1 MWCIDRD
8 GIFKKGLEMTYFLFG
23 DGGSRGNPGPAASGF
38 AIFKAEKEPTGNLN
52 YSADLEKLKQEV
64 LALKSSGN
72 LQKLLG
78 KGVFLGNTTNNQA
91 EWQSLIFGLQAI
103 FDLGKVDLDEDS
115 LFDEE
120 VQVKADSKAVQ
131 VVVFLDSELVVKQS
145 KGIYKVKN
153 PDLKIHYLKL
163 KELEKKFKKVAFIH
177 IYREFNKE
185 ADGLVNETLDE
196 QS

>member
-1 MWCIDRD
+1 
-8 GIFKKGLEMTYFLFG
+8 MTYFLFG

-38 AIFKAEKEPTGNLN
+38 AIFKAQKEPTGNLN
-52 YSADLEKLKQEV
+52 YSADLEKLKEEV
-64 LALKSSGN
+64 LALKSGGN
-72 LQKLLG
+72 LQKVLG

-91 EWQSLIFGLQAI
+91 EWQSLIFGLEAI
-103 FDLGKVDLDEDS
+103 LELGKVDLDENS

-120 VQVKADSKAVQ
+120 VETKIDSKAVQ

-163 KELEKKFKKVAFIH
+163 KELEKQFKKVAFIH

-185 ADGLVNETLDE
+185 ADGLVNETLDRE
-196 QS
+196 I

>member
-1 MWCIDRD
+1 
-8 GIFKKGLEMTYFLFG
+8 MTYFLFG

-38 AIFKAEKEPTGNLN
+38 AIFKAEKEPAGNLN
-52 YSADLEKLKQEV
+52 YSADLEKLKEEV
-64 LALKSSGN
+64 LILKSVGK
-72 LQKLLG
+72 LQKVLG

-91 EWQSLIFGLQAI
+91 EWQSLIFGLEATL
-103 FDLGKVDLDEDS
+103 DLGKVELEENS

-120 VQVKADSKAVQ
+120 VETKIDAKAVQ

-163 KELEKKFKKVAFIH
+163 KELEKQFKKVLFIH

-185 ADGLVNETLDE
+185 ADSLVNETLDL